1 MAKRSYDG
9 TLAVYLNTRR
19 VGMLDQASTGAISFS
34 YGADWLNW
42 GHAIPVSRT
51 LPLNDTVY
59 RGAVVFNVFDNLLP
73 DIDRVRLNLAARL
86 RANGR
91 GPFSLL
97 AVAGRDCRRCVAI
110 FATR

>member
-42 GHAIPVSRT
+42 GHAISVSRT

-73 DIDRVRLNLAARL
+73 DIDRVRLNLAALACERQRPIFTACGRRARL
-86 RANGR
+86 
-91 GPFSLL
+91 PS
-97 AVAGRDCRRCVAI
+97 VRCN
-110 FATR
+110 FCH